1 MGKAVGNEPCPR
13 CRERGQDRRGD
24 NLVIYSDDS
33 GHCFNCGYHR
43 PGKFQLTLINKK
55 DKKDEDT
62 KNLLPFDFQ
71 SHIPAAGWK
80 WLLKYGLP
88 YSYWQPYCGYS
99 PSQNRIIFKYG
110 EPVQYAQGRSLTVGA
125 PKWLSYGSRHT
136 YVETLGKNLSGPIVL
151 VEDIISAH
159 KVAQVTPCVPLFG
172 TVIFDKILKEL
183 KEFNRPV
190 KLWLDA
196 DQYQL
201 LPPKINRLQSLLN
214 VPVSYIQTRLDP
226 KEYSTSDIKEL
237 VS

>member
-1 MGKAVGNEPCPR
+1 MSQVVKQEACPR

-24 NLVIYSDDS
+24 NLAVYAD
-33 GHCFNCGYHR
+33 GGEHCFSCGYHR
-43 PGKFQLTLINKK
+43 NGKFQLTFINKNK
-55 DKKDEDT
+55 DTNENT
-62 KNLLPFDFQ
+62 KGVLPADFQ
-71 SHIPAAGWK
+71 REVPTEGWR
-80 WLLKYGLP
+80 WLLQYGLSF
-88 YSYWQPYCGYS
+88 SYWQPYCGYS

-159 KVAQVTPCVPLFG
+159 KVAQVTPCLPLFG